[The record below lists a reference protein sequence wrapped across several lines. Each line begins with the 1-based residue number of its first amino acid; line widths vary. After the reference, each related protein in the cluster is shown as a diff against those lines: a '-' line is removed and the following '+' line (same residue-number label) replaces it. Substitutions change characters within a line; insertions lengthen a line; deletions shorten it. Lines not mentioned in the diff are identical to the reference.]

1 MSDLASMIILS
12 LLSALFVAG
21 SLRACDIEYANE
33 QKQIEE
39 WKFEQT
45 YISPSDEVI
54 IDWNNPPSK

>member
-39 WKFEQT
+39 WQAEQT
-45 YISPSDEVI
+45 YISPADKVI
-54 IDWNNPPSK
+54 IDMKNGETK

>member
-1 MSDLASMIILS
+1 MTDFIKSFV
-12 LLSALFVAG
+12 LLPFVALFVFG
-21 SLRACDIEYANE
+21 CLRACDIEYANQ